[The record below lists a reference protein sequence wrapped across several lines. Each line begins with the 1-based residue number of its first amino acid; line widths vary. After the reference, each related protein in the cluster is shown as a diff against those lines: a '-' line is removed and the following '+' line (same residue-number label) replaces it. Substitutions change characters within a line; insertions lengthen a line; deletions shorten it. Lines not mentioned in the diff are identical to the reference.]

1 MMYDRDGHDWGWG
14 TWLGM
19 GLMMT
24 VLAVLVVAAVVL
36 VVRATT
42 GPQKA
47 TTSLPPETPTDTPRQ
62 HAQRVLVSGSLAA
75 TSTKASTSP
84 PTCSGPADRR
94 CAGAGQAVSR
104 SARTARPVS

>member
-42 GPQKA
+42 GPQKT
-47 TTSLPPETPTDTPRQ
+47 TTSLLPGTPRDTPRDSE
-62 HAQRVLVSGSLAA
+62 AQRVLDERFARGDIDEGEYVA
-75 TSTKASTSP
+75 
-84 PTCSGPADRR
+84 RR
-94 CAGAGQAVSR
+94 DLLGGRQ
-104 SARTARPVS
+104 